1 MTYSVLARDPQTGTI
16 GGVAT
21 TGSFCVGGW
30 VLRGD
35 IKIGMSASQGTSAST
50 LLGEQMLAQ
59 MNLGE
64 SPDAIIKTIQEK
76 DQGLEYRQISM
87 LSIEGQTAVYSG
99 KSNESIVD
107 DFHEENFVT
116 SGNMLGGD
124 QVISSIKEYFQGA
137 DANLPLAERLLE
149 CLKQGA
155 QAGGDKRGLLSAAML
170 ILHPDQAPLTLR
182 IDHHEDPITQLDL
195 LYQKV
200 TSGDYYEWT
209 KTVPTRNNPYRYK

>member
-1 MTYSVLARDPQTGTI
+1 MTYSILARDPQTGAI

-21 TGSFCVGGW
+21 TGSYCVGGW

-35 IKIGMSASQGTSAST
+35 VKIGMSASQGASAST
-50 LLGEQMLAQ
+50 ILGDEMLMQMG
-59 MNLGE
+59 LGE
-64 SPDAIIKTIQEK
+64 SPETIIQAIKDK
-76 DQGLEYRQISM
+76 DQGLEHRQISM

-99 KSNESIVD
+99 KSNENITD

-116 SGNMLGGD
+116 SGNMLGSNRI
-124 QVISSIKEYFQGA
+124 ISSIKDYYYGT
-137 DANLPLAERLLE
+137 DTNLPLAHRLLE
-149 CLKQGA
+149 SLKQGA

-170 ILHPDQAPLTLR
+170 ILHPDHAPLNLR
-182 IDHHEDPITQLDL
+182 IDHHENPITELSL

-209 KTVPTRNNPYRYK
+209 QTVPTRNNPYRFK

>member
-1 MTYSVLARDPQTGTI
+1 
-16 GGVAT
+16 
-21 TGSFCVGGW
+21 
-30 VLRGD
+30 
-35 IKIGMSASQGTSAST
+35 MSASQGASAST

-99 KSNESIVD
+99 KSNESIID

-209 KTVPTRNNPYRYK
+209 KTVPTQNNPYRYK

>member
-1 MTYSVLARDPQTGTI
+1 
-16 GGVAT
+16 
-21 TGSFCVGGW
+21 
-30 VLRGD
+30 
-35 IKIGMSASQGTSAST
+35 
-50 LLGEQMLAQ
+50 
-59 MNLGE
+59 
-64 SPDAIIKTIQEK
+64 
-76 DQGLEYRQISM
+76 M
-87 LSIEGQTAVYSG
+87 LSIEGETAVYSG
-99 KSNESIVD
+99 KSNENIVD
-107 DFHEENFVT
+107 DFNEKNFVT

-124 QVISSIKEYFQGA
+124 QVISSIKDYYQKA
-137 DANLPLAERLLE
+137 DTKLPLAERLLE

-170 ILHPDQAPLTLR
+170 ILHPDQAPLSLR

>member
-1 MTYSVLARDPQTGTI
+1 
-16 GGVAT
+16 
-21 TGSFCVGGW
+21 
-30 VLRGD
+30 
-35 IKIGMSASQGTSAST
+35 
-50 LLGEQMLAQ
+50 MLAQ
-59 MNLGE
+59 MNGG
-64 SPDAIIKTIQEK
+64 DAPNSIIQAIQEK
-76 DQGLEYRQISM
+76 DQGLEHRQISM

-107 DFHEENFVT
+107 DFQEENFVT
-116 SGNMLGGD
+116 AGNMLEGD
-124 QVISSIKEYFQGA
+124 QVISSITDYYQGA
-137 DANLPLAERLLE
+137 DTNLPLAERLLE

-209 KTVPTRNNPYRYK
+209 KTCLLYTSPSPRDATLSRMPSSA